1 MANCAFPECS
11 VQRIKKYQG
20 VTLFTVTTRKSDF
33 YCRWRKALVDVLCRY
48 RVIEPSL
55 KRKILDREQVIYVCE
70 RHFADEDIERTKTG
84 QNSLRLEAVP
94 TKRLPAKSQDK
105 SMIERREL
113 VRNEDLDFQVSDKH
127 CYQNFD
133 EFCSRVQRLQ
143 LTNWDININNNIVNL
158 KKFIS
163 PYTLPYCEITI
174 DVSLEFTIVILGW
187 ILPDTHSLH
196 KTFFRSVRNVTL
208 SELLKS
214 IIALNLCCVVNIE
227 TYSEKVISHV
237 IPCNINLDDIDPN
250 NPFPR
255 KLYQRPVDCIV
266 LNDNLLCNNCK
277 SYQRSKEVVR
287 KPLHINAPLSTA
299 KKERLIETIK
309 EQIKNLQA
317 KLSTCR
323 IKSICMLLT
332 LIRI

>member
-1 MANCAFPECS
+1 MA
-11 VQRIKKYQG
+11 G
-20 VTLFTVTTRKSDF
+20 VVCCYSG
-33 YCRWRKALVDVLCRY
+33 
-48 RVIEPSL
+48 IEHSI
-55 KRKILDREQVIYVCE
+55 KRKILNGEQVIYVCE
-70 RHFADEDIERTKTG
+70 RHFADEDIERTKAG
-84 QNSLRLEAVP
+84 QKALRLEAVP
-94 TKRLPAKSQDK
+94 PKNLPAKSQDK
-105 SMIERREL
+105 PKIERREL

-143 LTNWDININNNIVNL
+143 LTNWGININKDIVKL

-163 PYTLPYCEITI
+163 PYTLPYCDITI

-187 ILPDTHSLH
+187 ILPDIHSLY

-208 SELLKS
+208 SELLKR
-214 IIALNLCCVVNIE
+214 IIALNLCCGVNIE
-227 TYSEKVISHV
+227 TYSDKVISHV
-237 IPCNINLDDIDPN
+237 VPCNINLDDIDPN

-277 SYQRSKEVVR
+277 SYQRSKEVVG
-287 KPLHINAPLSTA
+287 KSLHINAPLSTA

-309 EQIKNLQA
+309 NNV
-317 KLSTCR
+317 S
-323 IKSICMLLT
+323 
-332 LIRI
+332 